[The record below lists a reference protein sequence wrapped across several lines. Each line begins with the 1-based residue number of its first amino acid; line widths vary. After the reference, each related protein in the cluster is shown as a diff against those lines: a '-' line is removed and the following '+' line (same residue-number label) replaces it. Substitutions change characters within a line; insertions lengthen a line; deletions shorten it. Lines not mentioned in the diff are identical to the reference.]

1 METVNANGHILRVIS
16 LRPEKA
22 TDETFELML
31 RSAGHKVT
39 VLSSTEPAFALV
51 NTSWPDVVLFDPISQ
66 FGMSGSVQRL
76 RSSFDGT
83 IVAVGHIPDPTIS
96 AMLEELGVVKFAAT
110 ASELLVILNNVPTR
124 AIQNPHDNIEILKDN
139 SNVTK
144 LAPANN
150 SQLELSEIDPASGD
164 QDHSSSAHVDASQS
178 PNADEAI
185 ISRTPSL
192 PSIKLPSLSNLRIS
206 IPIKRWHRTA
216 IRAVVTAAVVIAVAV
231 PFFTNTS
238 NDDSNNDV
246 AKALPVVP
254 DLLTSP
260 LAPLTLEELSGENL
274 PLEIAGIKDRT
285 VIEKAAVAFWGDTAP
300 DAFVTVNGE
309 PVEVSKYG
317 AFVVDYPLDD
327 GANFIEV
334 LASDFQ
340 GRTTRQS
347 FTVVSLQ

>member
-1 METVNANGHILRVIS
+1 MKTVNANGHILRVIS

-110 ASELLVILNNVPTR
+110 ASELLVILKNVPTR
-124 AIQNPHDNIEILKDN
+124 AIQHPHDNIEILKDS

-150 SQLELSEIDPASGD
+150 SQLERAQIDSASGND
-164 QDHSSSAHVDASQS
+164 DASPTTSSDQAES
-178 PNADEAI
+178 SQIDNSI
-185 ISRTPSL
+185 NSGIPSL

-206 IPIKRWHRTA
+206 IPMKRWHRTA
-216 IRAVVTAAVVIAVAV
+216 IGAAVTAAVVIAVAV
-231 PFFTNTS
+231 PFFTNNS
-238 NDDSNNDV
+238 NDDSNKDV

-274 PLEIAGIKDRT
+274 PLEISGIKDRT